1 MFFPPLLLCP
11 IHIPRPPVVV
21 PRRPHA
27 ANDGPTSR
35 HALGPGLAQRT
46 RRGRAAA
53 GDEGGHE
60 GRANDATLGSSEPI
74 SGHVLKI
81 ASGK

>member
-1 MFFPPLLLCP
+1 MLLP
-11 IHIPRPPVVV
+11 TIVAVIPRPPVVV

-35 HALGPGLAQRT
+35 DALGPGLAQRT

-53 GDEGGHE
+53 GDGGHE
-60 GRANDATLGSSEPI
+60 GRAGHDATLGSSDSANHGI
-74 SGHVLKI
+74 F
-81 ASGK
+81 